1 MKISVPARNLFPKIP
16 RDILEL
22 PNNNKVMKYV
32 LDVMWIYLNKKGV
45 SEVIAVTISLFRKY
59 SNVCIK
65 SSR

>member
-1 MKISVPARNLFPKIP
+1 M
-16 RDILEL
+16 EL

-32 LDVMWIYLNKKGV
+32 LDVMWIYLDKKGV